1 MSTVRRDMGREIPE
15 NNYLKEENEEKQ
27 KSFDNMIMPIK
38 TIIKNEINGLINS
51 KIKQKFSTSLE
62 IDINNINSLNI
73 LINYLKSIDKKI
85 ARNVIPSYIP
95 SISKLNKTTSCS
107 MFTMRECI
115 YVYIGNGVIIKI
127 KFVSASHDNPDIALL
142 TFYGPVYKTLKYKEV
157 QFINGLAKISK
168 RFALASRDLAITKT
182 TFITNKITGEIRL
195 KNTIVSNL
203 RRFNS
208 IFCNDKTILD
218 TLNTF
223 LDNFISK
230 NDKFTKYGLSYKT
243 GIMIHGLP
251 GTGKTSLAFAIACEL
266 RYKLAAQCGSM
277 VISPRVSY
285 IDMLNIKD
293 CIDQIKE
300 SYYNGAIDIVV
311 LEDIDYIFGKRE
323 DAITPE
329 EKQNANDLLQLLDG
343 YLSIDNSICIATTN
357 YYDKL
362 DSALIRSGRFDL
374 TIEMDYLNKATAI
387 EMCKHYEVDYKKV
400 FEEVESFPV
409 SPAYLQSIIIKYM

>member
-1 MSTVRRDMGREIPE
+1 MSTARRGQMQV
-15 NNYLKEENEEKQ
+15 NNYSKEENDEKQ
-27 KSFDNMIMPIK
+27 KSFNSNMIMPIK
-38 TIIKNEINGLINS
+38 EIIKNEINGLINS

-62 IDINNINSLNI
+62 ININNPNSLNI

-95 SISKLNKTTSCS
+95 VLSELNRTASCS
-107 MFTMRECI
+107 MFTICECI
-115 YVYIGNGVIIKI
+115 YVYLGNGVTIKI
-127 KFVSASHDNPDIALL
+127 KFVSDSHENTSIALL

-168 RFALASRDLAITKT
+168 RFALIRRDLEIAKT
-182 TFITNKITGEIRL
+182 TFATNKITGEIIS
-195 KNTIVSNL
+195 KNTIVNNL

-208 IFCNDKTILD
+208 IFCNNKTVLD

-230 NDKFTKYGLSYKT
+230 NDKFAKYCLPYKT

-266 RYKLAAQCGSM
+266 RYKLEAQHVGM
-277 VISPRVSY
+277 TVLPRISY

-293 CIDQIKE
+293 CI
-300 SYYNGAIDIVV
+300 NGIREISFNGGINIVV

-362 DSALIRSGRFDL
+362 DSALIRPGRFDL
-374 TIEMDYLNKATAI
+374 TIEMDYLNRQTAI
-387 EMCKHYEVDYKKV
+387 EMCKYYEVDYKKV
-400 FEEVESFPV
+400 FKEVKSFPV
-409 SPAYLQSIIIKYM
+409 SPSYLQSIIVKYM

>member
-1 MSTVRRDMGREIPE
+1 MATARRGQIQV
-15 NNYLKEENEEKQ
+15 NNYSKEENDEKQ
-27 KSFDNMIMPIK
+27 KSFNSNMIMPIK
-38 TIIKNEINGLINS
+38 EIIKNEINGLINS

-62 IDINNINSLNI
+62 ININNPNSLNI

-95 SISKLNKTTSCS
+95 VLSELNRTASCS
-107 MFTMRECI
+107 MFTMCECI
-115 YVYIGNGVIIKI
+115 YVYIGNGVTIKI
-127 KFVSASHDNPDIALL
+127 KFVSASHDNDNQSIALL

-168 RFALASRDLAITKT
+168 RFALVSCDLAITKT
-182 TFITNKITGEIRL
+182 TFATNKTTGEIMF
-195 KNTIVSNL
+195 KNTIVNNL

-208 IFCNDKTILD
+208 IFCNNKTVLD

-230 NDKFTKYGLSYKT
+230 NDKFTKYCLSYKT

-266 RYKLAAQCGSM
+266 RYKLEAQHVGM
-277 VISPRVSY
+277 VLPRISY

-293 CIDQIKE
+293 CINEIRED
-300 SYYNGAIDIVV
+300 SFNGTINIVV

-362 DSALIRSGRFDL
+362 DSALIRPGRFDL
-374 TIEMDYLNKATAI
+374 TIEMDYLNRQTAI
-387 EMCKHYEVDYKKV
+387 EMCKYYEVDYKKV
-400 FEEVESFPV
+400 FKEVKSFPV
-409 SPAYLQSIIIKYM
+409 SPSYLQSIIVKYM